1 MCHPRRG
8 KASELA
14 LLAQGEMTPNNN
26 AVCGVLEIEEE
37 ARVWG
42 D

>member
-14 LLAQGEMTPNNN
+14 SLAQGEMTPNNN
-26 AVCGVLEIEEE
+26 VVCGVLEIEEE